1 MSGRQTVL
9 VHSPE
14 HVEIALEPAGLG
26 RRSAAMLLDI
36 ALIGAGCGLITTVCA
51 LLPASIAGAAAITSC
66 FALFWAYWPVCELR
80 WGGRTFGKQL
90 LGLRVVDGRGLP
102 LDARQSVIRTVARAL
117 DMAPLGGVG
126 FFTALLDRRRRRLGD
141 LLADTLVVEE
151 RGGRYLAFAAAG
163 ERRYNSL
170 RTPRMRRLIAR
181 RLGAEDRE
189 FLLAVCLRANAM
201 AEASRHDLFEAS
213 GAHFRAVLEIDD
225 DRLTGEAVVRGL
237 ASVCHGRDA
246 D

>member
-1 MSGRQTVL
+1 MLFQSGSVGSG
-9 VHSPE
+9 HSRCREGLICRSAQPLG
-14 HVEIALEPAGLG
+14 AGAPRAPAGSRHVIWASLPSRPTCYFVQVALG
-26 RRSAAMLLDI
+26 EADTVEFAIDPRS
-36 ALIGAGCGLITTVCA
+36 
-51 LLPASIAGAAAITSC
+51 
-66 FALFWAYWPVCELR
+66 
-80 WGGRTFGKQL
+80 
-90 LGLRVVDGRGLP
+90 
-102 LDARQSVIRTVARAL
+102 
-117 DMAPLGGVG
+117 
-126 FFTALLDRRRRRLGD
+126 TALLDRRRRRLGD

-163 ERRYNSL
+163 ERRFNSL
-170 RTPRMRRLIAR
+170 RTPRMRRLIAH

-201 AEASRHDLFEAS
+201 AEGARHDLFEAS

-237 ASVCHGRDA
+237 ASVCHGRDT